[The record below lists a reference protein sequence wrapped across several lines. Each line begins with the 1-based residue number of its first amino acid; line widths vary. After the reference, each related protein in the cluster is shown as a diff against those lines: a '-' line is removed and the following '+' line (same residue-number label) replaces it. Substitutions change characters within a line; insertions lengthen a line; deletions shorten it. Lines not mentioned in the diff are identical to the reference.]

1 MLDTVVMS
9 GDDVCCSVVFGTLVG
24 VFVFSVMWSE
34 LLMTSAI
41 TVYYCITVCSVVCPC
56 QLFCSV
62 WMGVLRRYIDF
73 CYCDMF
79 SGVNVYLDHLKLCV
93 VCINSRRYVCCSEC
107 DVVSNECNEPT
118 SCLVQPIGAHCCEVM
133 YFWCFGFRGEL
144 GFLKCDDV
152 CMCVVNKQFELLEF
166 VSESVYVDL
175 QYDEIS
181 LTFTAGSV
189 CLCGVSSPV
198 VVLGLFVR
206 LS

>member
-1 MLDTVVMS
+1 MWYVRDVLYAVLYGCVSCFVVR
-9 GDDVCCSVVFGTLVG
+9 GGG
-24 VFVFSVMWSE
+24 VS
-34 LLMTSAI
+34 
-41 TVYYCITVCSVVCPC
+41 
-56 QLFCSV
+56 
-62 WMGVLRRYIDF
+62 RRYIDV

-79 SGVNVYLDHLKLCV
+79 SVVNVYLDHLKFSV

-118 SCLVQPIGAHCCEVM
+118 SCLVQPIGTHYCEVM
-133 YFWCFGFRGEL
+133 YFGCFGFRGEL
-144 GFLKCDDV
+144 GFLDCDDV

-189 CLCGVSSPV
+189 CLCGVSNPV

-206 LS
+206 FS